1 MKAKNSK
8 SAKEHIIRLFIM
20 SCLSLTQ
27 CSSDVEN
34 DNLSVL
40 RSTSSGVAIISG
52 YIHNIDAYPDTEDIT
67 INIPHLSGK
76 DRVTEIKSAIKED
89 STFYFAIN
97 LARPQ
102 DVTIEPYLDF
112 LYLVP
117 GDSLHIEID
126 FKNLSNVRFSKGK
139 SATINRDFFKYFD
152 ATGYRTSGKSYQS
165 VKTDCEMNCSWVEIV
180 KRLNN
185 ERNNFLKRREK
196 YMINNKACEEVLFLT
211 EAMIQLDYYRTL
223 VGIIVN
229 REHSWNK
236 ETMDKE
242 KMMNELNEVATNY
255 FHSDLYSNSHFKFAT
270 SYIMAARLA
279 TKPVKNTD
287 FSDWAKAVA
296 TTDTVREFMFAVQ
309 AANAL
314 LQKDLDDFEKYSVH
328 INHEYLLD
336 RLTQDYVTVRTNMY
350 NPKSI
355 SSDLLGNPRD
365 FTANISLEN
374 KNFLTE
380 IIAKNDGKVHIIDT
394 YASWCAPCKEVVK
407 QLAALK
413 KEYDSKDVSITF
425 ICVTPDNEKTRE
437 FFSTNGFGDSSVYF
451 TVNDEYVKLA
461 SIFSPISF
469 PYGILLNREGV
480 IVDHG
485 SHVRPE
491 NKLREKID
499 LLLEQDKLIK

>member
-8 SAKEHIIRLFIM
+8 SAKEHIIRLFII
-20 SCLSLTQ
+20 SCLLLTQ
-27 CSSDVEN
+27 CKPVVEN
-34 DNLSVL
+34 DHVSVL
-40 RSTSSGVAIISG
+40 RSTSSGVAIITG
-52 YIHNIDAYPDTEDIT
+52 RIYNLDVYPKTKDIT
-67 INIPHLSGK
+67 INVSHVSGK
-76 DRVTEIKSAIKED
+76 DRVTEIKTAIKED
-89 STFYFAIN
+89 STFYFEID

-102 DVTIEPYLDF
+102 DVTMDPYLDF

-126 FKNLSNVRFSKGK
+126 FKNLSNIRFSGGK
-139 SATINRDFFKYFD
+139 SATINSDFFKYFD
-152 ATGYRTSGKSYQS
+152 ATSYRTTGKSYLS
-165 VKTDCEMNCSWVEIV
+165 VGTDCAMNCSWVEIV
-180 KRLNN
+180 KMLNN
-185 ERNNFLKRREK
+185 ERNNFRKRREK
-196 YMINNKACEEVLFLT
+196 FMINNKACEEVLFLT
-211 EAMIQLDYYRTL
+211 GAMIELDYYGAL
-223 VGIIVN
+223 VGIILN
-229 REHSWNK
+229 REHIWNQ

-255 FHSDLYSNSHFKFAT
+255 FHSDLYSNSHFKFAM

-279 TKPVKNTD
+279 TNPKDNTD
-287 FSDWAKAVA
+287 FADWANVVA
-296 TTDTVREFMFAVQ
+296 STDTIREFMFAVQ

-336 RLTQDYVTVRTNMY
+336 RLTQEYMTVRANMY
-350 NPKSI
+350 NPKNI

-365 FTANISLEN
+365 FTGNISFEN

-394 YASWCAPCKEVVK
+394 YASWCAPCKEAVK

-413 KEYDSKDVSITF
+413 KEYEDKDVSITF

-437 FFSTNGFGDSSVYF
+437 LFRANGFDDSSVYF
-451 TVNDEYVKLA
+451 TVNDEHFILA
-461 SIFSPISF
+461 RTFAPISF

-499 LLLEQDKLIK
+499 LLLIQDKLIK

>member
-8 SAKEHIIRLFIM
+8 TTKEHIIRLFII
-20 SCLSLTQ
+20 SCLFLMQ
-27 CSSDVEN
+27 CNRVVEN

-52 YIHNIDAYPDTEDIT
+52 QIHNIDAYPMTKDIT
-67 INIPHLSGK
+67 INVSHVSGK

-89 STFYFAIN
+89 NTFYFAID

-102 DVTIEPYLDF
+102 DVTMEPYLDF

-117 GDSLHIEID
+117 GDSLHIEFD
-126 FKNLSNVRFSKGK
+126 FKNLSNVRFSGGK
-139 SATINRDFFKYFD
+139 SAAINNDFFKYFD
-152 ATGYRTSGKSYQS
+152 ATGYRTTGKSYQS
-165 VKTDCEMNCSWVEIV
+165 VKTDCEINCSWVEIV

-185 ERNNFLKRREK
+185 ERNNIRKRREK
-196 YMINNKACEEVLFLT
+196 FMINNKAYEEVLFLT

-223 VGIIVN
+223 VGIILN
-229 REHSWNK
+229 REHRWNK

-242 KMMNELNEVATNY
+242 KMMNELNEVVTNY

-279 TKPVKNTD
+279 TKPDNKSDFADWVKE
-287 FSDWAKAVA
+287 VA
-296 TTDTVREFMFAVQ
+296 ITDTIRDFMFAVQ

-336 RLTQDYVTVRTNMY
+336 RLTREYVTVRAN
-350 NPKSI
+350 
-355 SSDLLGNPRD
+355 LRD
-365 FTANISLEN
+365 FTGNISLEN

-413 KEYDSKDVSITF
+413 KEYDGKDVSISF
-425 ICVTPDNEKTRE
+425 ICITPDNETTRD
-437 FFSTNGFGDSSVYF
+437 FFSANGFDDSSVYF
-451 TVNDEYVKLA
+451 IVNDEYYKLA
-461 SIFSPISF
+461 SIFAPISF

-499 LLLEQDKLIK
+499 LLLIQDKLIK